1 MTQPNQHTS
10 AKAVA
15 AKKATTDKLASEV
28 TFQQEVMKQS
38 DHDRMLI
45 DEREQKARNRKMELE
60 LTRDTIDAELADL
73 AKCMRGYELMR
84 QALEGKEQ
92 GISSLNY
99 ASIGKLAAL

>member
-38 DHDRMLI
+38 DQDRMMI
-45 DEREQKARNRKMELE
+45 DEREQKARKRKMELE
-60 LTRDTIDAELADL
+60 AIRDAVNAEIADL
-73 AKCMRGYELMR
+73 DKCMRGYELMR
-84 QALEGKEQ
+84 SELESKEPKAPEWVKSALTP
-92 GISSLNY
+92 L
-99 ASIGKLAAL
+99 AS